1 MTLNELVLQ
10 DVMFP
15 TLVIATDGQK
25 TFNSAFLELSDFDPS
40 YILDKSLSQL
50 ISVTQNKGSTD
61 KVNIEVILEQAKTQL
76 SSIVFDG
83 DIIDANFFP
92 ISCKISCC
100 FSRVPQTHWKLQF
113 QLLSNKSVDV
123 VTDLPNGWAFAYKAG
138 HYFSDTK
145 RMPNNLA
152 LLVVNIDNFATI
164 NYRYG
169 FSVGDKFLTAFG
181 HRLKEKARGL
191 GLTVRF
197 SNARFGVLVDKLGA
211 ISAERAKSELL
222 AFCERLCQCS
232 STGLEIDARYTIVK
246 SLSIGLCMYDP
257 DFDNHL
263 QLELNADTAML
274 RAARFSH
281 SSYELADSKR
291 SEQFY
296 NRKIIIDELPQAI
309 ENNLFDLC
317 YQPQYQLHDSRL
329 IGFEAL
335 SRWQHSQQGHVSP
348 ILFIEVAEELG
359 MHFEFD
365 LMVVSK
371 VCRQINSWIQQGLN
385 PVRVSVNISFKTL
398 EMSTFVHRVCQ
409 ILGELK
415 CPTKFLEFEIT
426 ETSDA
431 KNLEILSENI
441 QALVNLG
448 IRIAIDDFGTG
459 YSSLSLIRGYYKSI
473 DTLKLDRS
481 LIEDITENQTAKR
494 FAQHIVDL
502 GKVLD
507 LTILAEGVE
516 TVEQKLLLNEMGC
529 QYAQGYFFDRP
540 LDIVATETLL
550 RAQP

>member
-1 MTLNELVLQ
+1 MTLNEMVLQ
-10 DVMFP
+10 DLMFP

-25 TFNSAFLELSDFDPS
+25 AFNSPFLELSDFEPS
-40 YILDKSLSQL
+40 YILDSSLNQL
-50 ISVTQNKGSTD
+50 VRVAPSKADGDPVDID
-61 KVNIEVILEQAKTQL
+61 VILEQAKAQL
-76 SSIVFDG
+76 SPIVFEG
-83 DIIDANFFP
+83 EIVDANFFP
-92 ISCKISCC
+92 ITCKISCC
-100 FSRVPQTHWKLQF
+100 FAQSPQPHWKLQF
-113 QLLSNKSVDV
+113 HLISNKSVDV
-123 VTDLPNGWAFAYKAG
+123 VTHLPNGWAFAYKAG
-138 HYFSDTK
+138 HYFSDAK
-145 RMPNNLA
+145 NMPNNLA

-169 FSVGDKFLTAFG
+169 FSVGDKYLTAFG
-181 HRLKEKARGL
+181 LRLKEKARDL

-197 SNARFGVLVDKLGA
+197 SNARFGVLVDKLGDR
-211 ISAERAKSELL
+211 SAQQAKSEML
-222 AFCERLCQCS
+222 AFCEQLCQLS
-232 STGLEIDARYTIVK
+232 VTGLEIDKRYTIIK
-246 SLSIGLCMYDP
+246 SLSLGLCIHEP

-309 ENNLFDLC
+309 ENNLFELR
-317 YQPQYQLHDSRL
+317 YQPQYQLHDGRL

-365 LMVVSK
+365 LMVVGN
-371 VCRQINSWIQQGLN
+371 VCRQINYWIQLGLD

-409 ILGELK
+409 ILRELK

-431 KNLEILSENI
+431 KNLETLSENI
-441 QALVNLG
+441 QALVDLG

-481 LIEDITENQTAKR
+481 LIEDITGNQTAKR

-516 TVEQKLLLNEMGC
+516 TAEQKHLLNEMGC

-540 LDIVATETLL
+540 LDIVATEKLL
-550 RAQP
+550 RAQR